1 MNYVDI
7 DTPGPGAKVLTD
19 NGERIWISSTR
30 TRDFSGSIDLAI
42 REKAAL
48 ALAGLNP
55 EADSAKAEFL
65 EMVQKGSLQFPLLSS
80 VRIHVRLKNRS
91 ASASS
96 TSPSKAA
103 SPSKADSASQP
114 DESQLQLLV
123 VEACEQD
130 MLQVPNYSVMQL
142 LANIAECCPRTDG
155 IVIAQL
161 HQIQA
166 TSHYAL
172 QVDFGTH
179 VRPCDKVLA
188 LIVSTKKRFRTR
200 LARTPCLSQQQA
212 Y

>member
-123 VEACEQD
+123 VEA
-130 MLQVPNYSVMQL
+130 
-142 LANIAECCPRTDG
+142 
-155 IVIAQL
+155 
-161 HQIQA
+161 
-166 TSHYAL
+166 
-172 QVDFGTH
+172 
-179 VRPCDKVLA
+179 
-188 LIVSTKKRFRTR
+188 
-200 LARTPCLSQQQA
+200 
-212 Y
+212 

>member
-1 MNYVDI
+1 M
-7 DTPGPGAKVLTD
+7 
-19 NGERIWISSTR
+19 
-30 TRDFSGSIDLAI
+30 
-42 REKAAL
+42 
-48 ALAGLNP
+48 
-55 EADSAKAEFL
+55 
-65 EMVQKGSLQFPLLSS
+65 
-80 VRIHVRLKNRS
+80 RIHVRLKHRS

-130 MLQVPNYSVMQL
+130 TLQVPNYSVMQL
-142 LANIAECCPRTDG
+142 LADIAECCPRTDG

-188 LIVSTKKRFRTR
+188 LIVSTKKAVQDTLSENAVSLTATGVLDGIAVMSEPRRQDCQEYSVVGMCTR
-200 LARTPCLSQQQA
+200 SALKDVLLDPPRSGTKRQAALAMITAVAS
-212 Y
+212 